1 MTALPY
7 DTPVSPELERAL
19 DNLTG
24 LGRLRS
30 GMTDRPAGDLDAYPA
45 FIWFNGCYYCKPSA
59 ASRWYLRYCSR
70 YQPAPREAVVRRPS
84 AGIPRRRGSG
94 LERRAP

>member
-1 MTALPY
+1 
-7 DTPVSPELERAL
+7 
-19 DNLTG
+19 
-24 LGRLRS
+24 
-30 GMTDRPAGDLDAYPA
+30 MTDRPAGDLDAYPA

-84 AGIPRRRGSG
+84 AGIPRRQGSG